1 MSKNTIQKLFILS
14 RQDIT
19 IEGIRHILE
28 RECECTIVTCVEPGD
43 SCLQRFRNTRPDLL
57 FMHQEALDFYPFD
70 IVGRLRE
77 YQANLPI
84 LLFGRGLAE
93 DRLLGYLRESK
104 IQGYL
109 SEQMRSQDWVEA
121 VREVTAGRLWLDRP
135 LMDRLVRDSLELEKM
150 INSVIEDRLHAL
162 KVSLTPREVEILQL
176 VLEGLA
182 TRDIADRICL
192 SEQSVKLHLSRL
204 FKKLDV
210 NNRSQMILAVFQQIC
225 PVSNVIRLIH
235 NFLDKRR
242 IAQGKTPLIPDP
254 LVGN

>member
-1 MSKNTIQKLFILS
+1 MSKNTLRKLFILS

-19 IEGIRHILE
+19 VDGIRHVLE
-28 RECECTIVTCVEPGD
+28 QECECTIVTCVEPGD
-43 SCLQRFRNTRPDLL
+43 SCLERFRNTRPDLL
-57 FMHQEALDFYPFD
+57 FLHQAALDFYPFD
-70 IVGRLRE
+70 IIDRLRE
-77 YQANLPI
+77 QQQDLPV

-93 DRLLGYLRESK
+93 DRLLGYLRAGR

-109 SEQMRSQDWVEA
+109 NEQMRSDDWVQA
-121 VREVTAGRLWLDRP
+121 VGEVTAGRLWLDRS
-135 LMDRLVRDSLELEKM
+135 LMDRLVRDALALEQM
-150 INSVIEDRLHAL
+150 INGVIEDRLHEL
-162 KVSLTPREVEILQL
+162 KVSLTQREVEILQL

-182 TRDIADRICL
+182 TREIADRICL

-242 IAQGKTPLIPDP
+242 IAQGKPPLIPDP
-254 LVGN
+254 LRG